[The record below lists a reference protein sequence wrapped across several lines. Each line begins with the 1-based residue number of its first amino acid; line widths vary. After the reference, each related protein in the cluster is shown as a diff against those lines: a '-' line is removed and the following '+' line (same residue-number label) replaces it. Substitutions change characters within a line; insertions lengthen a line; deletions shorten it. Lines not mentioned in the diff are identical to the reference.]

1 MNVRKQCLN
10 AEQQHEVAGRYF
22 NKESQVLL
30 ASYYPASQR
39 TISNIV
45 RKYNEDPEL
54 KAKALTAASLF
65 YASNPG
71 KWPNNTRSSTHPAAV
86 RYGGGGPAAVRAI
99 TLPPQVPAG
108 DCTPLPLQS
117 GNSPMIPPAEL
128 IVSGGV
134 HTTLAQ
140 LPRHL
145 PALSHGRAGPCLNV
159 MPQEMQQKLPD
170 GCIPVGQAFV
180 NGPARWAFPGFQG
193 MSLSVVQA
201 PPACTGQQAS
211 GMNLPTAQQPTTC
224 GPPGELL
231 SLNKHACLLPSTS
244 PVQPAQLDV
253 CSRHHIL
260 KLWFAWCR

>member
-1 MNVRKQCLN
+1 MYQ
-10 AEQQHEVAGRYF
+10 
-22 NKESQVLL
+22 
-30 ASYYPASQR
+30 
-39 TISNIV
+39 
-45 RKYNEDPEL
+45 EDPKL
-54 KAKALTAASLF
+54 KAQAFEAASLF

-71 KWPNNTRSSTHPAAV
+71 KRPKAARSSTHPAAASH
-86 RYGGGGPAAVRAI
+86 GGGGPAAVRAI

-108 DCTPLPLQS
+108 DYTPLSAQS
-117 GNSPMIPPAEL
+117 GNLPLIPTAEP
-128 IVSGGV
+128 IFPGED
-134 HTTLAQ
+134 HTTVAQ

-180 NGPARWAFPGFQG
+180 NVPARWAFPGFQG

-211 GMNLPTAQQPTTC
+211 EMNLPAARTTAQQPTTC
-224 GPPGELL
+224 APPGELL

-253 CSRHHIL
+253 CSRHHVL
-260 KLWFAWCR
+260 KLWFARRR

>member
-1 MNVRKQCLN
+1 MNFIIKKSPC
-10 AEQQHEVAGRYF
+10 AEKHHEIAGRYF
-22 NKESQVLL
+22 CGESQRDLSGDYDL
-30 ASYYPASQR
+30 SQP
-39 TISNIV
+39 TICHHV
-45 RKYNEDPEL
+45 QKYKHNPEM
-54 KAKALTAASLF
+54 KAQALEAASLF

-71 KWPNNTRSSTHPAAV
+71 KRPKAARSSTHPAAASH
-86 RYGGGGPAAVRAI
+86 GGGGPAAMRAI

-134 HTTLAQ
+134 HTTVAQ
-140 LPRHL
+140 PPRQQ

-159 MPQEMQQKLPD
+159 MLQEMQQKLPD

-180 NGPARWAFPGFQG
+180 NGPVRCAFPGFQG
-193 MSLSVVQA
+193 SLSVVQA